1 MTPTLRISDEAEKKK
16 ARDALVASY
25 LPNWGANVEKQLGD
39 GPFFADAALHIA
51 DIKLH
56 MAVRWFAGGKV
67 DYIPATIFSSF
78 PKLIRLHDAVRD
90 HERVKSWYAR
100 T

>member
-1 MTPTLRISDEAEKKK
+1 
-16 ARDALVASY
+16 
-25 LPNWGANVEKQLGD
+25 
-39 GPFFADAALHIA
+39 
-51 DIKLH
+51 
-56 MAVRWFAGGKV
+56 VRWFAGGKV

-90 HERVKSWYAR
+90 HERVQSWYAR